1 MSRISD
7 VCAVRSSNSRVHVQS
22 NPPLVTQNVATSP
35 WRAGGRLW
43 ACPIA
48 PHVSLAVPGGA
59 WVVGEWTAALAPP
72 AERFP
77 AGFDRESVQI
87 ATRSAQEPCPDQG
100 STASAH
106 IPDIVKSKGNS
117 RFSAYFRGFSNHLE
131 SDFPRADGLFL
142 VLFVASKG
150 CL

>member
-1 MSRISD
+1 M
-7 VCAVRSSNSRVHVQS
+7 
-22 NPPLVTQNVATSP
+22 
-35 WRAGGRLW
+35 RLW
-43 ACPIA
+43 AGRIA

-77 AGFDRESVQI
+77 AGFHRESVQI

-106 IPDIVKSKGNS
+106 IPDIVKIEAK
-117 RFSAYFRGFSNHLE
+117 FKVFAYFRGFSNHLE
-131 SDFPRADGLFL
+131 SDFPRADGLLL